1 MRSPEASLIRARAKA
16 PLPDLLVLH
25 LSNSDIE
32 CIKYLELCKN
42 LQSLYADSNR
52 IKDLEGIIELRKLWR
67 IDLNGNLLKNLH
79 ALTSFRALGFLYLER
94 NRICFEDLVCLRDQH
109 LLELR
114 LAGNDG
120 LLKGNTIEEYRKKV
134 VALLP
139 NVWIFDTHFVSTA
152 ERQQAIEEFDEFV
165 TSLLE
170 LPTRSASADLKFG
183 SATDVWVE
191 SEVVKE
197 DATPSASLIDIA
209 HKRANPNESPDLRR
223 LYAIVSFHNAECAV
237 HNPYCHFSPS
247 RQAPNSRL
255 MPKIWLDE
263 VLALTRRTQIEVIAL
278 FAVFLQFR
286 FTKVLL
292 SEALAIKQLDSPQ
305 FPSEAIR
312 DVVNLPPYALVALIS
327 IVRQVSLEREQKMRE
342 QHQPEVESPDFKD
355 ESELLGAIPPLFT
368 TLLGSTNPTGD
379 SDPQAT
385 TIRCRRVIKM
395 LSNVAS
401 FPDLEA
407 VAFKGKGKREAIF
420 RDLVPL
426 IRAAES
432 APVSL
437 ATHNGRKVVVPSVA
451 VSKHKAV
458 SRSPKARSGL
468 KMTWKRN
475 AMPQDCENLYDSV
488 DAVPSSLENVSASPQ
503 CVTKLDQVV
512 AANSAAK
519 RKPKP
524 GDWVEVSS
532 KQFVKIQFLSA
543 DGLFV
548 VGAFPADT
556 SRSITIALEQMY
568 RVSSSVWRANYLTKH
583 QALALSASSAN
594 NTRIGKL
601 HRDSEAFHRHGAARN
616 QGFPNHF
623 VTAQMLEDM
632 HRERNSSI
640 SSSSQTKTIEIF
652 STNDTLDANYVLTSP
667 EHISAQNYCAVTS
680 SLQQRRQPGGLWS
693 PVRQC
698 APYSVLSSQA
708 PSLTQSSSLND
719 LKMRKPRIQ
728 QQAANALQS
737 PQSDDWLEIRRAM
750 QAQLGIVVP
759 SEGNDCR
766 PLTSSSDSDLQTRTG
781 VSSFLTTLPD
791 SDASDSALATDPL
804 QIDRPRLTTPPLT
817 SSSSQK
823 LVIGGGTK
831 LESAR
836 VWHQVATKTE
846 FVVAAPALGASHSA
860 PLLPRQIRVATPKL
874 KLMLPSISQKQK

>member
-1 MRSPEASLIRARAKA
+1 
-16 PLPDLLVLH
+16 
-25 LSNSDIE
+25 
-32 CIKYLELCKN
+32 
-42 LQSLYADSNR
+42 
-52 IKDLEGIIELRKLWR
+52 
-67 IDLNGNLLKNLH
+67 
-79 ALTSFRALGFLYLER
+79 
-94 NRICFEDLVCLRDQH
+94 
-109 LLELR
+109 
-114 LAGNDG
+114 
-120 LLKGNTIEEYRKKV
+120 
-134 VALLP
+134 
-139 NVWIFDTHFVSTA
+139 
-152 ERQQAIEEFDEFV
+152 
-165 TSLLE
+165 
-170 LPTRSASADLKFG
+170 
-183 SATDVWVE
+183 
-191 SEVVKE
+191 
-197 DATPSASLIDIA
+197 
-209 HKRANPNESPDLRR
+209 
-223 LYAIVSFHNAECAV
+223 
-237 HNPYCHFSPS
+237 
-247 RQAPNSRL
+247 
-255 MPKIWLDE
+255 
-263 VLALTRRTQIEVIAL
+263 
-278 FAVFLQFR
+278 
-286 FTKVLL
+286 
-292 SEALAIKQLDSPQ
+292 
-305 FPSEAIR
+305 
-312 DVVNLPPYALVALIS
+312 
-327 IVRQVSLEREQKMRE
+327 
-342 QHQPEVESPDFKD
+342 
-355 ESELLGAIPPLFT
+355 
-368 TLLGSTNPTGD
+368 
-379 SDPQAT
+379 
-385 TIRCRRVIKM
+385 
-395 LSNVAS
+395 
-401 FPDLEA
+401 
-407 VAFKGKGKREAIF
+407 
-420 RDLVPL
+420 
-426 IRAAES
+426 
-432 APVSL
+432 
-437 ATHNGRKVVVPSVA
+437 
-451 VSKHKAV
+451 
-458 SRSPKARSGL
+458 
-468 KMTWKRN
+468 MTWKRN

-728 QQAANALQS
+728 QKAANALQS
-737 PQSDDWLEIRRAM
+737 PQSDDWLEIRQAM

>member
-1 MRSPEASLIRARAKA
+1 MTRDNKSKQDQINAMENLLQREAEKHQEMLR
-16 PLPDLLVLH
+16 LLEDEHATQKQQAGHEIDVLRRQV
-25 LSNSDIE
+25 
-32 CIKYLELCKN
+32 CQLELHVEA
-42 LQSLYADSNR
+42 YDV
-52 IKDLEGIIELRKLWR
+52 LEAA
-67 IDLNGNLLKNLH
+67 NGK
-79 ALTSFRALGFLYLER
+79 
-94 NRICFEDLVCLRDQH
+94 LRDRVEQLMQEMEQENKTH
-109 LLELR
+109 AEEIHKVRLDMFNHKMALEKTFRKALQE
-114 LAGNDG
+114 LDADY
-120 LLKGNTIEEYRKKV
+120 LKKAFNAMSEESK
-134 VALLP
+134 
-139 NVWIFDTHFVSTA
+139 N
-152 ERQQAIEEFDEFV
+152 
-165 TSLLE
+165 
-170 LPTRSASADLKFG
+170 
-183 SATDVWVE
+183 
-191 SEVVKE
+191 
-197 DATPSASLIDIA
+197 
-209 HKRANPNESPDLRR
+209 
-223 LYAIVSFHNAECAV
+223 
-237 HNPYCHFSPS
+237 
-247 RQAPNSRL
+247 
-255 MPKIWLDE
+255 
-263 VLALTRRTQIEVIAL
+263 
-278 FAVFLQFR
+278 
-286 FTKVLL
+286 
-292 SEALAIKQLDSPQ
+292 
-305 FPSEAIR
+305 
-312 DVVNLPPYALVALIS
+312 ALVANAKL
-327 IVRQVSLEREQKMRE
+327 
-342 QHQPEVESPDFKD
+342 KD
-355 ESELLGAIPPLFT
+355 ELQLQSIGVD
-368 TLLGSTNPTGD
+368 N
-379 SDPQAT
+379 
-385 TIRCRRVIKM
+385 
-395 LSNVAS
+395 
-401 FPDLEA
+401 
-407 VAFKGKGKREAIF
+407 
-420 RDLVPL
+420 L
-426 IRAAES
+426 I
-432 APVSL
+432 
-437 ATHNGRKVVVPSVA
+437 
-451 VSKHKAV
+451 
-458 SRSPKARSGL
+458 
-468 KMTWKRN
+468 
-475 AMPQDCENLYDSV
+475 
-488 DAVPSSLENVSASPQ
+488 
-503 CVTKLDQVV
+503 
-512 AANSAAK
+512 AAK

-556 SRSITIALEQMY
+556 SRSITITLEQMY

-680 SLQQRRQPGGLWS
+680 SLQRRRQPGGLWS

-728 QQAANALQS
+728 QKAANALQS

-860 PLLPRQIRVATPKL
+860 PLLPRQIRQATSQAKFPKQPFATMATMSMMVNSDSMLLESIPRLRWSPKNNRFHFNMPVAAEPGENGFVLLQEFEHADSLSSMKLPPKERHHLEEMERINHLIHDVENSVHLHETVKVLEQKRMHHDEYHERAVNDEEERPQGL
-874 KLMLPSISQKQK
+874 KKKDSFRQRQPPKRSYEGRRQKPTRTGRVHQPK

>member
-1 MRSPEASLIRARAKA
+1 MTRDNKSKQDQINAMENLLQREAEKHQEMLR
-16 PLPDLLVLH
+16 LLEDEHATQKQQAGHEIDVLRRQV
-25 LSNSDIE
+25 
-32 CIKYLELCKN
+32 CQLELHVEA
-42 LQSLYADSNR
+42 YDV
-52 IKDLEGIIELRKLWR
+52 LEAA
-67 IDLNGNLLKNLH
+67 NGK
-79 ALTSFRALGFLYLER
+79 
-94 NRICFEDLVCLRDQH
+94 LRDRVE
-109 LLELR
+109 LLMQEMEQENKTHAEEIHKVRLDMFNHKMALEKTFRKALQELD
-114 LAGNDG
+114 ADY
-120 LLKGNTIEEYRKKV
+120 LKKAFNAMSEESK
-134 VALLP
+134 
-139 NVWIFDTHFVSTA
+139 N
-152 ERQQAIEEFDEFV
+152 
-165 TSLLE
+165 
-170 LPTRSASADLKFG
+170 
-183 SATDVWVE
+183 
-191 SEVVKE
+191 
-197 DATPSASLIDIA
+197 
-209 HKRANPNESPDLRR
+209 
-223 LYAIVSFHNAECAV
+223 
-237 HNPYCHFSPS
+237 
-247 RQAPNSRL
+247 
-255 MPKIWLDE
+255 
-263 VLALTRRTQIEVIAL
+263 
-278 FAVFLQFR
+278 
-286 FTKVLL
+286 
-292 SEALAIKQLDSPQ
+292 
-305 FPSEAIR
+305 
-312 DVVNLPPYALVALIS
+312 ALVANAKL
-327 IVRQVSLEREQKMRE
+327 
-342 QHQPEVESPDFKD
+342 KD
-355 ESELLGAIPPLFT
+355 ELQLQSIGVDNLMHRFT
-368 TLLGSTNPTGD
+368 Q
-379 SDPQAT
+379 QA
-385 TIRCRRVIKM
+385 
-395 LSNVAS
+395 
-401 FPDLEA
+401 
-407 VAFKGKGKREAIF
+407 
-420 RDLVPL
+420 
-426 IRAAES
+426 
-432 APVSL
+432 
-437 ATHNGRKVVVPSVA
+437 
-451 VSKHKAV
+451 KHFQ
-458 SRSPKARSGL
+458 R
-468 KMTWKRN
+468 M
-475 AMPQDCENLYDSV
+475 
-488 DAVPSSLENVSASPQ
+488 

-860 PLLPRQIRVATPKL
+860 PLLPRQIRQATSQAKFPKQPFATMATMSMMVNSDSMLLESIPRLRWSPKNNRFHFNMPVAAEPGENGFVLLQEFEHADSLSSMKLPPKERHHLEEMERINHLIHDVENSVHLHETVKVLEQKRMHHDEYHERAVNDEEERPQGL
-874 KLMLPSISQKQK
+874 KKKDSFRQRQPPKRSYEGRRQKPTRTGRVHQPK